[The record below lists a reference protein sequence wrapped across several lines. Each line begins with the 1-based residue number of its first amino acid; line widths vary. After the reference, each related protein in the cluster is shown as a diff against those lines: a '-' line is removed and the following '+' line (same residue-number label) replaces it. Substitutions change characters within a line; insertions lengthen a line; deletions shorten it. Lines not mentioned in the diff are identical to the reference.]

1 MLSPRPS
8 WVTHRLL
15 WNMSW
20 TNSGGSPSPGH
31 IILSSI
37 CTIVTPSDIGIILGR
52 SWISTHPSGDGAY
65 RTMFSKKSAKT
76 CCILTW
82 SPCTVN
88 VLISSG
94 ISRINCTLFSLSNNI
109 TWLTTASITLPRKKS
124 SFSRVS
130 ELLADQKV
138 SQIQQGKRMLILHR
152 IEIHT
157 HNPLQQPT
165 EEHNKKEKRNPE

>member
-1 MLSPRPS
+1 MY
-8 WVTHRLL
+8 
-15 WNMSW
+15 
-20 TNSGGSPSPGH
+20 
-31 IILSSI
+31 LSSI
-37 CTIVTPSDIGIILGR
+37 CTTVTPSDIGIILGR

-76 CCILTW
+76 CWILTW

-130 ELLADQKV
+130 ELLEDQRSVKF
-138 SQIQQGKRMLILHR
+138 SKEKGWLILHR
-152 IEIHT
+152 SEIHT
-157 HNPLQQPT
+157 HNPRPQHT
-165 EEHNKKEKRNPE
+165 EEHNKKERKESKIVKFHMV